1 MKEYKESLVAG
12 LDISDIMKTVYQ
24 DSVGNDWDV
33 FVLSGSAFESEYQS
47 RLYVLKPEE
56 ALNFDGSIKTEVMPE
71 TISEAFRKYMLGEA
85 LSDKAR
91 ELLEGVIL

>member
-1 MKEYKESLVAG
+1 M
-12 LDISDIMKTVYQ
+12 
-24 DSVGNDWDV
+24 
-33 FVLSGSAFESEYQS
+33 
-47 RLYVLKPEE
+47 YVSKPGE

-91 ELLEGVIL
+91 ELLEGGIL